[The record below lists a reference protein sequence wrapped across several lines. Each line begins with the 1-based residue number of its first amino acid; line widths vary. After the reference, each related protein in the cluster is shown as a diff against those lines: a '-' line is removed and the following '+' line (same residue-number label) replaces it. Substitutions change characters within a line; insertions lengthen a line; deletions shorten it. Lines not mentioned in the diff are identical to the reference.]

1 MNKSV
6 KSALAKLRN
15 ALLWNEGRKGVHA
28 GVTGNS
34 LPGKII
40 THHNPQTIASN
51 RESIVNSIWQVS

>member
-15 ALLWNEGRKGVHA
+15 ALLTNEGRKGVHA
-28 GVTGNS
+28 GVTGNITRQ
-34 LPGKII
+34 II
-40 THHNPQTIASN
+40 THHNPQTIASY